1 MKNLTHEEKIEFL
14 ANYKVMKPIDM
25 ICKNQKLKTALTI
38 ATSTLVAVLLSPVP
52 QFFWLAACIPVV
64 SIGVYAVVH
73 KDHKKLVEKFSN
85 GKLKY
90 RHVKQLEKEG
100 IIDQWLKEYRTEVY
114 EKSFDVQVSDYME
127 DDKKH
132 EDKKSFDTTTT
143 KKSKTTTSELER

>member
-25 ICKNQKLKTALTI
+25 ICKNQKLKTALAI
-38 ATSTLVAVLLSPVP
+38 STSTLVAVLLSPVP

-64 SIGVYAVVH
+64 SLGVYAVVH
-73 KDHKKLVEKFSN
+73 KDHKKLVEQFSK

-100 IIDQWLKEYRTEVY
+100 IIDQWLKEYRDEVY
-114 EKSFDVQVSDYME
+114 EKSFDVQVSDYMPE
-127 DDKKH
+127 NEKKNTQL
-132 EDKKSFDTTTT
+132 SFDKTSSSTIKT
-143 KKSKTTTSELER
+143 KEQDLER